1 MSLTNKMAHLFHWP
15 SYREYQQKL
24 LQVIALPIGARGELP
39 YRDKWLNKTFTDEI
53 ENINKSGGF
62 DAIFWVLSNT
72 ETEKDSKVI
81 TTFDFACPIRL
92 VHILNVDAMGDYKY
106 ISFIAQEFLSDFQKI
121 DKRHDLKDYLKVEFG
136 SPRIPYPGKEKGYAY
151 IGPKIDDIQT
161 TKNLSLES
169 LYGIL
174 ENIPCTRGFTEG
186 ITIKDYPL
194 VEIKTIEKCK
204 VNESGLYKLSLNQE
218 YNIVLSCYQG
228 ERNRDRIIYI
238 NGNRRVGK
246 SITDKITIV
255 EVRKGQDKIDI
266 EVKCNNLSFGIPLN
280 VVVEIPWH
288 KRRFTPFFA
297 LVAISAILVYLFTK
311 LFPESGN
318 EVIVALGFPLIVILL
333 YKLWEVLTKKD

>member
-1 MSLTNKMAHLFHWP
+1 M
-15 SYREYQQKL
+15 
-24 LQVIALPIGARGELP
+24 PIGARGELP

-53 ENINKSGGF
+53 KNINKSGGF

-106 ISFIAQEFLSDFQKI
+106 INFVAQEFLSDFQKI
-121 DKRHDLKDYLKVEFG
+121 DKRHDLKDYMKVEFG

-151 IGPKIDDIQT
+151 IGPKIDDIPT

-174 ENIPCTRGFTEG
+174 ENIPCARGFEEG

-238 NGNRRVGK
+238 NGKRLVGK
-246 SITDKITIV
+246 SITGKITIL
-255 EVRKGQDKIDI
+255 ETRRSQDKINID
-266 EVKCNNLSFGIPLN
+266 VKFNNLNFLIPLN
-280 VVVEIPWH
+280 VVLEIPWY
-288 KRRFTPFFA
+288 KRGFITLSILF
-297 LVAISAILVYLFTK
+297 AISALAYYLFVK
-311 LFPESGN
+311 FLPSSDIE
-318 EVIVALGFPLIVILL
+318 IRAALLVPLIVLFLSKIL
-333 YKLWEVLTKKD
+333 EVFTKKG